1 MFLLLT
7 EVLKS
12 IWNPVTQ
19 KKIGVSPS
27 TSSREVLVVE
37 EHLACPLAVGYS
49 KSADRVRP
57 TTTQKSSLTV
67 WR

>member
-12 IWNPVTQ
+12 VWNLVTQ

-37 EHLACPLAVGYS
+37 EHLAYPLAVGYS
-49 KSADRVRP
+49 KSAGRVRP
-57 TTTQKSSLTV
+57 MTA
-67 WR
+67 